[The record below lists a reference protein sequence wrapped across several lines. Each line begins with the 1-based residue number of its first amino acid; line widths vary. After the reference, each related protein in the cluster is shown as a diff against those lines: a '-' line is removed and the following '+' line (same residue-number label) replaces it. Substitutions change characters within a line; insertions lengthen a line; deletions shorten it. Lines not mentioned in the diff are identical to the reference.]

1 VKRAVYDAALVLTG
15 IFTVVAVAVAST
27 LLYGEVTLPAVLT
40 AMLSAVIASA
50 FGAVAICT
58 YQSEYELEQA
68 RARRAFK
75 RLKNAGPPPVPGTH
89 R

>member
-1 VKRAVYDAALVLTG
+1 MRRVVYDAAVVLTG
-15 IFTVVAVAVAST
+15 IFTVVAFAVAST
-27 LLYGEVTLPAVLT
+27 LLYGEVTLPTVLT
-40 AMLSAVIASA
+40 AMLSGVFAAA

-75 RLKNAGPPPVPGTH
+75 RLKNAGPPPVPETH
-89 R
+89 